1 MSDQIILQRT
11 AAQAQAKSTTF
22 PTEIV
27 DLPSKGHFYPPDN
40 PLSKGTVEV
49 KMMTAKEEDIL
60 TSPNLLK
67 KGQAIDKLLESVIV
81 DKNIKLSDM
90 LLGDKN
96 ALIFAIRRLAY
107 GDNYGP
113 VEVTC
118 PKCTSVN
125 QVDINLAE
133 LKDKEMDESKYE
145 PGVNLFEFTLPI
157 SKAVVKFKL
166 LTDNDEKTVEKE
178 IAAMVKLNK
187 GGSSEITSRLKRM
200 IVEINGETDPAK
212 VKGFIDN
219 QMLSR
224 DSLALRQHIKSI
236 NPDLDATFEFI
247 CKDCGSAERA
257 AVPMTVQF
265 FWPDTR
271 V

>member
-1 MSDQIILQRT
+1 MSDQIILQRSN
-11 AAQAQAKSTTF
+11 APKPQSTF
-22 PTEIV
+22 PTELV
-27 DLPSKGHFYPPDN
+27 DLPSKGHFYPPDS
-40 PLSKGTVEV
+40 PLAKGQVEI

-67 KGQAIDKLLESVIV
+67 KGQAIDKLLESLIV
-81 DKNIKLSDM
+81 DKNIKVSDL

-113 VEVTC
+113 VEVSC
-118 PKCTSVN
+118 PKCSSNN
-125 QVDINLAE
+125 QVEINLSE
-133 LKDKEMDESKYE
+133 LKEKVFDETQYQ
-145 PGVNLFEFTLPI
+145 PGANVFEYTLPV
-157 SKAVVKFKL
+157 SKVAIKFKI
-166 LTDNDEKTVEKE
+166 LTDGDEKVIEKE
-178 IAAMVKLNK
+178 NIALTKLNK
-187 GGSSEITSRLKRM
+187 GASSEITSRLKKM
-200 IVEINGETDPAK
+200 IVEVNGESDPAK
-212 VKGFIDN
+212 IRSFVDT
-219 QMLSR
+219 QLLSK

-236 NPDLDATFEFI
+236 TPDVDATFEFI

-265 FWPDTR
+265 FWPDSG